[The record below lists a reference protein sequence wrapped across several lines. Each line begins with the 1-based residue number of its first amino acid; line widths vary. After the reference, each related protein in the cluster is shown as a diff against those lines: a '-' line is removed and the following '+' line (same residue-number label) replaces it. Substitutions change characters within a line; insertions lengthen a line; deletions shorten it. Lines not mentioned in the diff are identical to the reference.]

1 MLTMSRGLTHARRT
15 DPPFSEVLKR
25 LALGTDHQ
33 LSNMA
38 GALWRRGRQCV
49 DDCRADMRERP
60 RATSDHNARAGFAR
74 RAGQIRATEI
84 VTGVMPRGVN
94 RGGIGDRQ
102 RCIGDSG
109 RER

>member
-1 MLTMSRGLTHARRT
+1 M
-15 DPPFSEVLKR
+15 KR
-25 LALGTDHQ
+25 LALGIDHQ
-33 LSNMA
+33 LLNMA

-49 DDCRADMRERP
+49 DDCRADTRGRP

-74 RAGQIRATEI
+74 RARQFQATEI

-102 RCIGDSG
+102 RCIGNSG
-109 RER
+109 GEGWAERPAVQAPRR